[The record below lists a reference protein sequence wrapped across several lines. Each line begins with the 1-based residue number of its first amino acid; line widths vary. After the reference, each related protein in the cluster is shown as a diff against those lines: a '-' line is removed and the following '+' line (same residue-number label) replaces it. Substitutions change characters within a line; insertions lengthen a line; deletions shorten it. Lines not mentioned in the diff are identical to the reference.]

1 MNGYFWPT
9 FKKLFW
15 SNVFILLLGTDEKRV
30 LILENCLC
38 VQLCKFTR
46 IFPCSKIQCSAE
58 KLQLWLCHCACSELP
73 IMLQVILLMNTV
85 TGVSSGENCLNQL
98 IVLPIN
104 NNQVKLNRLLLGV
117 CYLCFVPAWCIKQ
130 QDYSGVS
137 FGSTGIYL
145 FFMQFTSNGHYQN
158 LHVSFRFHNCFG

>member
-15 SNVFILLLGTDEKRV
+15 SDVFILLLGTNEKTV
-30 LILENCLC
+30 LMFFFLGELLMCAA
-38 VQLCKFTR
+38 CKFTG
-46 IFPCSKIQCSAE
+46 IFTCSKIQCPAD

-73 IMLQVILLMNTV
+73 IMLQVILLMNAV
-85 TGVSSGENCLNQL
+85 TGASSGENCLNQL

-117 CYLCFVPAWCIKQ
+117 CYFCFFPCLMHQAAGLLWCQFWK
-130 QDYSGVS
+130 YW
-137 FGSTGIYL
+137 YL
-145 FFMQFTSNGHYQN
+145 FFVQFTRNGH
-158 LHVSFRFHNCFG
+158 